1 GLLCAAAMVA
11 IWKLGLLRRR
21 RPLPRQQRPTIAEP
35 LQWFVATAYGWLAV
49 ALITGWVGALSA
61 AGVVEVTVPS
71 SMARHA
77 FGAGFVT
84 LLILG
89 VGQSLLPGFA
99 KATVRSTFLLW
110 MLLVLGNIAVL
121 FRFVAA
127 SGWVSE
133 KPEDWLGGI
142 AGVTGIVALLLFAW
156 NCRIFQPTSS

>member
-1 GLLCAAAMVA
+1 
-11 IWKLGLLRRR
+11 
-21 RPLPRQQRPTIAEP
+21 

-49 ALITGWVGALSA
+49 ALITGWVGALGA
-61 AGVVEVTVPS
+61 AGVVEATVPT

-99 KATVRSTFLLW
+99 KTTVRSTFLMW
-110 MLLVLGNIAVL
+110 MLLVLGNIGAL

-142 AGVTGIVALLLFAW
+142 AGVTGIAALLLFAW